1 MSEKKISQQP
11 LRQPESTPNSGTRP
25 VAGKSNLPTET
36 FRDGKQ
42 PKPEAVTTI
51 DPDANKGKTIECVNQ
66 QSGNGDSDVSKRTA
80 NSWAVKDK
88 QITFRSRLFLCTEA
102 TRGERHWSC

>member
-1 MSEKKISQQP
+1 MSENKISQQP

-51 DPDANKGKTIECVNQ
+51 DPNANKGTAIAAGKRQSEGDGAEKGVVN
-66 QSGNGDSDVSKRTA
+66 GNPKKRTSNSFGVKESKR
-80 NSWAVKDK
+80 S
-88 QITFRSRLFLCTEA
+88 
-102 TRGERHWSC
+102 